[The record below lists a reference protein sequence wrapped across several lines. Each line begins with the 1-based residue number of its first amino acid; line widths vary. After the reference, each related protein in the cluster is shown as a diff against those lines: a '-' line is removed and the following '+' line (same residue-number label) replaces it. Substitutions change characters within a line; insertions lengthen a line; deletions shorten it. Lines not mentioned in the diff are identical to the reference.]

1 MILPIQNGDYNIPV
15 TNGSGAVVKRWI
27 FVRRLSLWRW

>member
-1 MILPIQNGDYNIPV
+1 MILPIQVGDYNIPV
-15 TNGSGAVVKRWI
+15 ATSTGAVAKRWT